1 MLALPMINKQGGK
14 LLLVFYLTY
23 HPVVGLY
30 AYDQACKP
38 AGIAGKGT
46 VDFYVGCWKN
56 AQISGKKITCCTF
69 ICVHILVCM
78 CSCLR
83 SCRFMPT
90 HTKFACCNSSVC
102 IF

>member
-56 AQISGKKITCCTF
+56 AQISGKKNHMLYLHLCAHFSVYVLMSTLLSI
-69 ICVHILVCM
+69 HAYSYKVCM
-78 CSCLR
+78 L
-83 SCRFMPT
+83 
-90 HTKFACCNSSVC
+90 
-102 IF
+102 